1 MSRPYFIYYLLEYD
15 CRKSYLRGEL
25 RVCKM
30 QTLWSITQ

>member
-1 MSRPYFIYYLLEYD
+1 MSRLYFIYYFLEYD
-15 CRKSYLRGEL
+15 YQKSYLRGEL